1 MNLKIFNLLSPES
14 QKAMLRNSTVRGWNK
29 HYYYEPRGNL
39 LKRLSQETGL
49 TMTEVRNQLIKERE
63 YLLKFNGLI

>member
-1 MNLKIFNLLSPES
+1 
-14 QKAMLRNSTVRGWNK
+14 MLRNSTVRGWNK

-49 TMTEVRNQLIKERE
+49 TMTEVRNQLIKEQE
-63 YLLKFNGLI
+63 YLLKSNGLI